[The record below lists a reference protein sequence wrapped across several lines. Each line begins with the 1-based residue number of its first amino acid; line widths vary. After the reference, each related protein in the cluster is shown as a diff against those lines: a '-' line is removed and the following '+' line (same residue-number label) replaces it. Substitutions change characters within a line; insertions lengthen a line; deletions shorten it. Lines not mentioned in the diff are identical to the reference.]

1 MEIREGLFYT
11 KEHEWVAVDHAKATV
26 GITDYAQGEL
36 GDIVFMEL
44 PAPGSE
50 VKQMEPFG
58 TIEAV
63 KAVSSLFSPVSG
75 VINEVNT
82 KLEEHPDLI
91 NSDPYGEGWIV
102 KISMRDEAEIQT
114 LLSSGQYRD
123 LIGG

>member
-1 MEIREGLFYT
+1 M
-11 KEHEWVAVDHAKATV
+11 
-26 GITDYAQGEL
+26 
-36 GDIVFMEL
+36 
-44 PAPGSE
+44 
-50 VKQMEPFG
+50 
-58 TIEAV
+58 
-63 KAVSSLFSPVSG
+63 
-75 VINEVNT
+75 NT